1 MKLHKRIILKLS
13 GVILLCTGWFV
24 WQNPGREPQLFF
36 LPVVEAAIVPNPFT
50 LSDTSP
56 DALIDKIIT
65 LSGLQK
71 QIDQIGDKMLEN
83 IHQSPQK
90 PDDPVIAE
98 KIEKIVL
105 DTYRPEFFYQQLRST
120 FKQNPDRDRLKTLI
134 QVFNSPLMQR
144 ITEMENRDFN
154 LVTFETFIEDITRTP
169 LPANRL
175 RLLQDL
181 EAVTRTT
188 ELVTEI
194 ALGTKRA
201 LLTGRMQSEGNEAT
215 QILDARIAAQET
227 DMSDNTYQN
236 VIIMVAYSYR
246 ELTDAELSEYI
257 RFYETTEG
265 DWFITH
271 AVNAMIGAFRT
282 GSLEAGKRIAAL
294 VAQ

>member
-1 MKLHKRIILKLS
+1 
-13 GVILLCTGWFV
+13 
-24 WQNPGREPQLFF
+24 
-36 LPVVEAAIVPNPFT
+36 
-50 LSDTSP
+50 
-56 DALIDKIIT
+56 
-65 LSGLQK
+65 
-71 QIDQIGDKMLEN
+71 
-83 IHQSPQK
+83 
-90 PDDPVIAE
+90 
-98 KIEKIVL
+98 
-105 DTYRPEFFYQQLRST
+105 
-120 FKQNPDRDRLKTLI
+120 
-134 QVFNSPLMQR
+134 VFNSPLMQR
-144 ITEMENRDFN
+144 ITEMENHDFN
-154 LVTFETFIEDITRTP
+154 LVTFETFIEDIIRTP

-194 ALGTKRA
+194 ALGAKRA

-215 QILDARIAAQET
+215 QILDARIAVQET
-227 DMSDNTYQN
+227 DMNDNTYQN
-236 VIIMVAYSYR
+236 VIIMMAYSYR
-246 ELTDAELSEYI
+246 ELTDPELSEYI